1 MLVAF
6 KYSTSSTSSLAFTR
20 GIAITVRRLD
30 MVQTRRATRAAVA
43 SQHKS
48 TSPDDHHA
56 LPARRRSTQP
66 STKSKARASVEQPV
80 VARDVHVDRPAKRR
94 RTTRLDDADSTTEGF
109 LTRVRSPWKVGPH
122 VSAAGGVENAVRNAA
137 RIGANA
143 FALFVKSQRK
153 WAAPPLTDSN
163 ISTFKARMTEFGYS
177 PAHVLVHGSYL
188 MNLGNPDDEKREKS
202 YECFLDEIQRCEQ
215 LGLELYNFHPG
226 STVGRTT
233 KEHSIALIAECI
245 NRAHKATANLT
256 IVIENMAGA
265 GNVIGSKFSELRGII
280 DLVENKDRVGVCLD
294 TCHLYAAG
302 YDISTQA
309 RWDATITEYDDVVG
323 LTYLRGLHLNDAR
336 TTLGSKKDRHENI
349 GLGPL
354 SLTFRAVLTDPRMR
368 DLPLIL
374 ETPSYGSEIDSDG
387 VWAAEIR
394 VLYRMA
400 EIGAGVAQTTV
411 ETTPN
416 EQATGV
422 MDQSGDEDMVKALT
436 EEVRAV
442 VAAAKQKGGGQA
454 KGGGKRARLAK
465 GRGEKV
471 RDIESGEEDAEGF
484 EETCRSE

>member
-6 KYSTSSTSSLAFTR
+6 KQSASPTPSLALRAT
-20 GIAITVRRLD
+20 AITAPRLD
-30 MVQTRRATRAAVA
+30 MVQTRRATRAAA

-48 TSPDDHHA
+48 TSPDNHDA
-56 LPARRRSTQP
+56 LPSGKRSAKS
-66 STKSKARASVEQPV
+66 STTSKARANVEQPAV
-80 VARDVHVDRPAKRR
+80 VRDAHDRPAKRR
-94 RTTRLDDADSTTEGF
+94 RMTRPDNADSIAEGF
-109 LTRVRSPWKVGPH
+109 PTRVCSPWKVGPH

-163 ISTFKARMTEFGYS
+163 VSAFKARMTEFGYS

-188 MNLGNPDDEKREKS
+188 MNLGNPDNEKREKS

-215 LGLELYNFHPG
+215 LGLGLYNFHPG

-256 IVIENMAGA
+256 IVIENMASA
-265 GNVIGSKFSELRGII
+265 GNVIGSQFSDLRGII
-280 DLVENKDRVGVCLD
+280 DRVENRDRVGVCLD

-309 RWDATITEYDDVVG
+309 GWDATISEYDDLVG
-323 LTYLRGLHLNDAR
+323 LSYLRGLHLNDAR

-354 SLTFRAVLTDPRMR
+354 SLTFRAALTDPRMR
-368 DLPLIL
+368 NIPLIL
-374 ETPSYGSEIDSDG
+374 ETPAHGSESDPDG
-387 VWAAEIR
+387 VWATEIR
-394 VLYRMA
+394 VLYRMT
-400 EIGAGVAQTTV
+400 EIRAVATETAI
-411 ETTPN
+411 ETTAN
-416 EQATGV
+416 ERATGV
-422 MDQSGDEDMVKALT
+422 MDQDGDVDVVRTLT

-442 VAAAKQKGGGQA
+442 VAAAKQRGGGQA
-454 KGGGKRARLAK
+454 KGGGRRAQLAK
-465 GRGEKV
+465 GRGKKV
-471 RDIESGEEDAEGF
+471 RDIESGEEGAESF
-484 EETCRSE
+484 EEAFRSE